1 MPVSVEMLENGTG
14 AELGVEVEAVAVT
27 ENWVKRVSEARG
39 LTLAGFRDLLGGA
52 GFAEARMSA
61 ALLGCMLEG
70 RKYAMNRTIFRPPG
84 KIWHAPDRII

>member
-1 MPVSVEMLENGTG
+1 MLENGTG

-39 LTLAGFRDLLGGA
+39 LTLTGFRDLLGGA

-70 RKYAMNRTIFRPPG
+70 RQYAMNIDRPG
-84 KIWHAPDRII
+84 KFGMHRTGLFREG

>member
-1 MPVSVEMLENGTG
+1 VPVSVEMLENGTG

-39 LTLAGFRDLLGGA
+39 LTLTGFRDLLGGA

-70 RKYAMNRTIFRPPG
+70 RQYAMNIDRPG
-84 KIWHAPDRII
+84 KFGMHRTGLFREG